1 MKLSLIG
8 SLTVLVLA
16 AGSSRAL
23 AAETLTS
30 KDRPVSVVYDAESDA
45 ELAKAALAAGEKAYA
60 RLFTELGWSAPWSGG
75 KGAPFERGV
84 RIRIASTGL
93 GAGTAVAER
102 GSDIADTPVCDC
114 SGSVVVDRGTSP
126 TSDEL
131 EATVFHEM
139 VHVSQYATDCTEAPS
154 AYEGFAVAAEVKEY
168 PDATFVRN
176 VISAFQAFPEYPLD
190 YWTMHMPCDRK
201 EPCFPYQLGAALFPL
216 YLVDRFEGGDPRALA
231 KLFGSFGQPGTAI
244 MRPPSPTCSSEY
256 APSWLDGVRHFLEAH
271 GTTFEAAFDEFTRWR
286 AITGPQDDGAHYSK
300 GALLPVP
307 AVAATH
313 ALDAGAAF
321 EGELDVREYGT
332 RYIGLSGADVT
343 RERAWTFRITG
354 DAAARWT
361 ASVIVWRAGQ
371 PTTDAPIRFTGAE
384 GEGVAMLPEGTT
396 RAMLVVAQLDD
407 GSHSADAMDYDNAR
421 RFTYSA
427 RPVTAPAASPAAAPD
442 AAEGDLDAGG
452 CALAPLAPRAPLA
465 PLASRGAPPPRRAT
479 PLAWALALGVLAVA
493 LARRATTPR

>member
-8 SLTVLVLA
+8 AASVLLLA
-16 AGSSRAL
+16 AGASRAT

-30 KDRPVSVVYDAESDA
+30 KDRPVTVAYDADADA
-45 ELAKAALAAGEKAYA
+45 ELAKAALAAGERAYA
-60 RLFTELGWSAPWSGG
+60 RLFTDLGWSAPWTGG
-75 KGAPFERGV
+75 KGAPFEHGV

-102 GSDIADTPVCDC
+102 GSDIANTPVCDC
-114 SGSVVVDRGTSP
+114 SASVVVDRGTSP
-126 TSDEL
+126 ASDEL

-139 VHVSQYATDCTEAPS
+139 VHVSQYAVDCTEPPS
-154 AYEGFAVAAEVKEY
+154 AYEGFAVAAEMKEY
-168 PDATFVRN
+168 PKAAFVRS

-231 KLFGSFGQPGTAI
+231 KLFGTFGQPGTAI

-256 APSWLDGVRHFLEAH
+256 APSWLDGVRHFLEAR
-271 GTTFEAAFDEFTRWR
+271 GTTFDEAFDEFTRWR
-286 AITGPQDDGAHYSK
+286 AIVGPQDDAAHYAG
-300 GALLPVP
+300 GATLPTP

-313 ALDAGAAF
+313 ALEGGAPF
-321 EGELDVREYGT
+321 EGALDVREYGT
-332 RYIGLSGADVT
+332 RYVALSGADT
-343 RERAWTFRITG
+343 TKERAWAFHVSG
-354 DAAARWT
+354 DPAARWT
-361 ASVIVWRAGQ
+361 GSVIVWRAGQ
-371 PTTDAPIRFTGAE
+371 PASHAPIRFTGAE

-407 GSHSADAMDYDNAR
+407 GSHAADAMDYDNAR

-427 RPVTAPAASPAAAPD
+427 KPVVAPVETQAAAPPAPAGD
-442 AAEGDLDAGG
+442 ADEGG
-452 CALAPLAPRAPLA
+452 CAVVRRGVGSGSGSAPPAPGLAP
-465 PLASRGAPPPRRAT
+465 
-479 PLAWALALGVLAVA
+479 ALALLVA
-493 LARRATTPR
+493 LIVRLRASGRRS